1 MAFAL
6 EYSKV
11 RHPLKSKMFYS
22 DDPFR
27 DLRLP
32 EDKVE
37 YFSRF
42 RVTEI
47 NVGDIESNIATSTS
61 RGRSGATFNGK
72 DRTFRTIKLAFTARS
87 RTHYGLSFLR
97 GYIQHLFDTEEPFF
111 FYEDWRPLEDKTIE
125 QTVNGTKYKVMKDKI
140 DISESGF
147 QKLKVVVTMKTVELP
162 YAISTGSTLD
172 IINAGGLLFSTD
184 KFDWGNWLSSEP
196 ETHNYRFKMV
206 HGQKIR
212 LYNPSLK
219 KVKHFEACMHIKMS
233 KFSNIKNTG
242 LKLRNITNGSQ
253 LDLTINPLS
262 TDVFEQ
268 RSNILWRNNL
278 NELSKSDK
286 KTFVE
291 LETGW
296 NELIIEGADASVDYL
311 FNFYY

>member
-111 FYEDWRPLEDKTIE
+111 FYEDWRPFEDKTIE
-125 QTVNGTKYKVMKDKI
+125 QTVNGSKYKVMKDKI

-172 IINAGGLLFSTD
+172 IINAGGHLFSTD

-196 ETHNYRFKMV
+196 ETHNYRFNMV

-219 KVKHFEACMHIKMS
+219 KVKHFEACMHIKIQG
-233 KFSNIKNTG
+233 FYSNVESYV
-242 LKLRNITNGSQ
+242 KLRNITNGTEFRIDVRAAPTDIYEQ
-253 LDLTINPLS
+253 KDNLLKING
-262 TDVFEQ
+262 
-268 RSNILWRNNL
+268 L
-278 NELSKSDK
+278 NELARSS

-291 LETGW
+291 LDPGW
-296 NELIIEGADASVDYL
+296 NELVLYGTNAKVEYL

>member
-6 EYSKV
+6 EYSKI

-27 DLRLP
+27 DLRLQ
-32 EDKVE
+32 EDKVD

-87 RTHYGLSFLR
+87 KTHYGLSFLR

-111 FYEDWRPLEDKTIE
+111 FYEDWRHFEDKTIE
-125 QTVNGTKYKVMKDKI
+125 QTVNGSKYKVIKDKI

-147 QKLKVVVTMKTVELP
+147 QKLKVVVTLKTVELP

-184 KFDWGNWLSSEP
+184 KFDWGNWLSSDS
-196 ETHNYRFKMV
+196 ETHNYRFNMV

-219 KVKHFEACMHIKMS
+219 KVKHFEACMHIKIQG
-233 KFSNIKNTG
+233 FYSNVESYVRLHNVTNNSDFKIDVRPAPSDVYEQKDNL
-242 LKLRNITNGSQ
+242 LKING
-253 LDLTINPLS
+253 
-262 TDVFEQ
+262 
-268 RSNILWRNNL
+268 L
-278 NELSKSDK
+278 NELSRSSKS
-286 KTFVE
+286 FVE
-291 LETGW
+291 LEPGW
-296 NELIIEGADASVDYL
+296 NELILFGTNATVDFI

>member
-37 YFSRF
+37 FFSRF

-87 RTHYGLSFLR
+87 KTHYGLSFLR

-111 FYEDWRPLEDKTIE
+111 FYEDWRPFEGKTIA
-125 QTVNGTKYKVMKDKI
+125 QTVNGSKYKVMKEKVEI
-140 DISESGF
+140 VESGF

-172 IINAGGLLFSTD
+172 IINAGGLTFSSD
-184 KFDWGNWLSSEP
+184 KFDWGNWLSMDES
-196 ETHNYRFKMV
+196 THNYRFNMV
-206 HGQKIR
+206 HGKQIR
-212 LYNPSLK
+212 VYNPSLK
-219 KVKHFEACMHIKMS
+219 KVKHFEACLHIKLTD
-233 KFSNIKNTG
+233 FSNVKNNG
-242 LKLRNITNGSQ
+242 LKIRNFTNGSEMEVS
-253 LDLTINPLS
+253 INPQN
-262 TDVFEQ
+262 TDVIEQ
-268 RSNILWRNNL
+268 KDNIIFRNGL
-278 NELSKSDK
+278 NELAKSSK
-286 KTFVE
+286 KTFLE
-291 LETGW
+291 LNPAW
-296 NELIIEGADASVDYL
+296 NVIVLEGADAKVDFL